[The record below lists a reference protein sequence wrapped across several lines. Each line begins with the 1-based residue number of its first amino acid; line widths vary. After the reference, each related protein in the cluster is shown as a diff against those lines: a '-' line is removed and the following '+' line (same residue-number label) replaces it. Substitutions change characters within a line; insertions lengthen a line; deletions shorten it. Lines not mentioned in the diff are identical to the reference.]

1 MKEAKEK
8 KDKRKVYSG
17 RRDRRNS
24 PVRYGGRDSYGSRD
38 RRSYG
43 GRFGGSDGRFE
54 SRYGKTGRELVGDS
68 ITGERTG
75 RVTHVER
82 RDTSGQIVKSGRTQK
97 DPEQA
102 VASDPADFGESSKS
116 SHNVN
121 VIEINIDEKLVVD
134 AAEKKLEDLVG
145 VIAED
150 NGDVC
155 LMFEEEEDLENKV
168 HDILARH
175 ASFWRESG
183 ASSFA
188 ISVVENG
195 YVPQMW
201 ENP

>member
-1 MKEAKEK
+1 M
-8 KDKRKVYSG
+8 V
-17 RRDRRNS
+17 
-24 PVRYGGRDSYGSRD
+24 RDS
-38 RRSYG
+38 
-43 GRFGGSDGRFE
+43 
-54 SRYGKTGRELVGDS
+54 V
-68 ITGERTG
+68 TGERTG
-75 RVTHVER
+75 RVTPVGR
-82 RDTSGQIVKSGRTQK
+82 RDTSGRIVKSGRTRK

-102 VASDPADFGESSKS
+102 AASDPADFGELSKS

-121 VIEINIDEKLVVD
+121 VIEINVDEKLVVD

-168 HDILARH
+168 HDTLARH

-188 ISVVENG
+188 VSVVENG
-195 YVPQMW
+195 YVPQM
-201 ENP
+201 